1 MLRILKLR
9 SSFVVL
15 TKVCKTLSLYS
26 TSSIS
31 SSSKIIMKSPHTIP
45 ALSSDIVKQS
55 LPQFLLDSFK
65 DGGVE
70 KENLVAMIDGGT
82 GQEMTF
88 GDIHL
93 ATTRYANAIQKL
105 GYGGNN
111 KCCIAIM
118 SPNHRHFFTVF
129 HGTGLAGAY
138 TTTVNPLYTKDE
150 IKFQVQKTDAKIIFA
165 HPFCLEL
172 ANQVGIE
179 LGLPVMSMEKTK
191 GYVCVDDLIESESN
205 EKVDMHS
212 FPVYRKN
219 FDSNEEL
226 MTIPFSSGT
235 TGVPKG
241 VMLTHKNLVA
251 NVLQAMP
258 YEGDFLR
265 PTIPGDYSTRG
276 TVLVPL
282 PFFHIYG
289 MIAGMCMPLYAGG
302 KLIFMSAF
310 DLPKYLQLIQ
320 DHKVTRSHI
329 VPPIILGLAKH
340 PIIDKYDLSSLKCL
354 MSGAAPLGA
363 AMQIAAAERLG
374 CIVKQ
379 AWGMTEISPCGSI
392 TPDFAVKS
400 VHDIKGKSGL
410 LVPGT
415 EAKIVDP
422 VTGKNQYIYYKFIHF
437 NYLFIIC
444 R

>member
-1 MLRILKLR
+1 MLRILKSR
-9 SSFVVL
+9 FSFVGSL
-15 TKVCKTLSLYS
+15 STKVCKPSSLYS

-31 SSSKIIMKSPHTIP
+31 ASSKIIMKSPHELS
-45 ALSSDIVKQS
+45 ALSTNIGKQS
-55 LPQFLLDSFK
+55 LPQVLLESFK
-65 DGGVE
+65 DCGVE
-70 KENLVAMIDGGT
+70 KENLIAMVDGGT

-88 GDIHL
+88 GDIHS

-105 GYGGNN
+105 GYGGSN
-111 KCCIAIM
+111 KCCVAII

-150 IKFQVQKTDAKIIFA
+150 MKFQIEKTNAKVIFS

-172 ANQVGIE
+172 ASQVGIE
-179 LGLPVMSMEKTK
+179 LGLPVMSMEKTQ
-191 GYVCVDDLIESESN
+191 GYICVDDLINSESN
-205 EKVDMHS
+205 EKLDMES

-265 PTIPGDYSTRG
+265 PTTAGDHSTRG

-320 DHKVTRSHI
+320 DHKVTRSHV

-340 PIIDKYDLSSLKCL
+340 PIIDNYDLSSLKCL
-354 MSGAAPLGA
+354 MSGAAPLGS
-363 AMQIAAAERLG
+363 AMQIAAADRLG

-400 VHDIKGKSGL
+400 VQDIQGKSGL

-422 VTGKNQYIYYKFIHF
+422 VSGKNT
-437 NYLFIIC
+437 YLFIILLFLFFLFFL
-444 R
+444 